1 MRMKRLFAAVLT
13 VAMLAGTLPGAFAAT
28 SSFSDLGGMPEVAE
42 AAEFLKLMGV
52 VDGVPGGGYNP
63 AGTLSRAEFCAMA
76 VRALDRADEEPAQ
89 RGRTIYLD
97 VGPTFWARGYINLAS
112 TIRLGGEDGSPLV
125 AGVGDGTFQ
134 PDRAITYG
142 EAVTILCR
150 VLGYSETDVAMGGAW
165 YDGYLALGA
174 SGGLT
179 EGLTLSGG
187 DVISR
192 GQAAILFHNLYFA
205 KPKGSDKSYLVSQG
219 GSEVE
224 NALILDVNATA
235 DDGSAAV
242 KTTGDTYKT
251 DRAFDG
257 SIVGKEGKLLLDS
270 DGKLVAFMAKEGGS
284 SRVVNVSRAE
294 ATYLVTANGDRI
306 NVEPSTKVYRS
317 GGTTTWE
324 SAWVDVSK
332 TGTTVTLHYAS
343 NGKLGY
349 IFLGSAAAAG
359 GESMVLRTVPNGA
372 SNPFSAMASGN
383 YTMLKNG
390 ISATAADLR
399 QWDVATYDAAARLIQ
414 VSDLKLTGVY
424 EKAEPSLAAPIR
436 VTVMGHT
443 FDVLASA
450 REDLAAFKIG
460 DRITLLLTVDNQVAG
475 AVSASTVSGNAV
487 GMATVDGTT
496 ATVKL
501 LQGGLT
507 VSGDVSSAAQRLND
521 QLVTVTS
528 SSAGRLSLTAVSGST
543 VRGSLDVAGRTLGDR
558 EVAENVTVYDQVSGG
573 AMVAV
578 RYSDL
583 PATVSSGKIDFA
595 GLDSLGRVRY
605 LVLNDVTGD
614 AYEYGIFSYAAAG
627 REPVYKTEKVQQEI
641 DGIPQFNEDGTP
653 VMVDKP
659 VLDSQGNP
667 VIDHY
672 ETTSAPTLCVK
683 QGTKEGGETT
693 SKAANFTG
701 SIRNGAMGGIAYTTN
716 GRVAATVTLESIT
729 KVGRS
734 AFDSEEM
741 TVTVA
746 GEVYP
751 ISEEVQCYNK
761 STKSWFAPGKDGMEA
776 ARAYSDE
783 LTLYY
788 DRTPAEGGKIRMIVV
803 P

>member
-359 GESMVLRTVPNGA
+359 GESMVLRTVPNGT

-558 EVAENVTVYDQVSGG
+558 EVAENVTVYDRVGDG

-583 PATVSSGKIDFA
+583 PATVSSGKIDFV

-605 LVLNDVTGD
+605 LVLDDVTGD
-614 AYEYGIFSYAAAG
+614 AYEYGIFSYSPAKT
-627 REPVYKTEKVQQEI
+627 VKVIDYKKN
-641 DGIPQFNEDGTP
+641 PDGTYAE
-653 VMVDKP
+653 DAE
-659 VLDSQGNP
+659 GNRIP
-667 VIDHY
+667 IGSHT

>member
-359 GESMVLRTVPNGA
+359 GESMVLRTVPNGT

-487 GMATVDGTT
+487 GMATVDGTR

-543 VRGSLDVAGRTLGDR
+543 VRGSLDVAGRKLGDR
-558 EVAENVTVYDQVSGG
+558 EVAENVTVYDQVGDG

-583 PATVSSGKIDFA
+583 PATVSSGKIDFV

-605 LVLNDVTGD
+605 LVLDDVTGD
-614 AYEYGIFSYAAAG
+614 AYEYGIFSYSPAKT
-627 REPVYKTEKVQQEI
+627 VKVIDYKKN
-641 DGIPQFNEDGTP
+641 PDGTYAE
-653 VMVDKP
+653 DAE
-659 VLDSQGNP
+659 GNRIP
-667 VIDHY
+667 IGSHT

>member
-359 GESMVLRTVPNGA
+359 GESMVLRTVPNGT

-450 REDLAAFKIG
+450 REDLAAFKIW

-487 GMATVDGTT
+487 GLATVDGTT

-543 VRGSLDVAGRTLGDR
+543 VRGSLDVAGRTLGER
-558 EVAENVTVYDQVSGG
+558 AVAENVTVYDR
-573 AMVAV
+573 VAV

-583 PATVSSGKIDFA
+583 PATVSSGKIDFV

-605 LVLNDVTGD
+605 LVLDDVTGD
-614 AYEYGIFSYAAAG
+614 AYEYGIFSYSPAKT
-627 REPVYKTEKVQQEI
+627 VKVIDYKKN
-641 DGIPQFNEDGTP
+641 PDGTYAE
-653 VMVDKP
+653 DAE
-659 VLDSQGNP
+659 GNRIP
-667 VIDHY
+667 IGSHT

>member
-187 DVISR
+187 DAISR

-359 GESMVLRTVPNGA
+359 GESMVLRTVPNGT
-372 SNPFSAMASGN
+372 SNPFSAMASSN

-543 VRGSLDVAGRTLGDR
+543 VRGSLDVAEIGRAH
-558 EVAENVTVYDQVSGG
+558 V
-573 AMVAV
+573 
-578 RYSDL
+578 
-583 PATVSSGKIDFA
+583 
-595 GLDSLGRVRY
+595 
-605 LVLNDVTGD
+605 
-614 AYEYGIFSYAAAG
+614 
-627 REPVYKTEKVQQEI
+627 
-641 DGIPQFNEDGTP
+641 
-653 VMVDKP
+653 
-659 VLDSQGNP
+659 
-667 VIDHY
+667 
-672 ETTSAPTLCVK
+672 
-683 QGTKEGGETT
+683 
-693 SKAANFTG
+693 
-701 SIRNGAMGGIAYTTN
+701 
-716 GRVAATVTLESIT
+716 
-729 KVGRS
+729 
-734 AFDSEEM
+734 
-741 TVTVA
+741 
-746 GEVYP
+746 
-751 ISEEVQCYNK
+751 
-761 STKSWFAPGKDGMEA
+761 
-776 ARAYSDE
+776 
-783 LTLYY
+783 
-788 DRTPAEGGKIRMIVV
+788 
-803 P
+803 

>member
-359 GESMVLRTVPNGA
+359 GESMVLRTVPNGT

-460 DRITLLLTVDNQVAG
+460 DRITLLLTVDNQVAW

-543 VRGSLDVAGRTLGDR
+543 VRGSLNVTARTLGER
-558 EVAENVTVYDQVSGG
+558 AVAENVTVYDRVGDG

-583 PATVSSGKIDFA
+583 PATVSSGKIDFV

-605 LVLNDVTGD
+605 LVLDDVTGD
-614 AYEYGIFSYAAAG
+614 AYEYGIFSYSPAKT
-627 REPVYKTEKVQQEI
+627 VKVIDYKKN
-641 DGIPQFNEDGTP
+641 PDGTYAEDAEGKRIP
-653 VMVDKP
+653 IG
-659 VLDSQGNP
+659 S
-667 VIDHY
+667 HT

>member
-270 DGKLVAFMAKEGGS
+270 DGKLVAFMAK
-284 SRVVNVSRAE
+284 R
-294 ATYLVTANGDRI
+294 
-306 NVEPSTKVYRS
+306 
-317 GGTTTWE
+317 
-324 SAWVDVSK
+324 
-332 TGTTVTLHYAS
+332 
-343 NGKLGY
+343 
-349 IFLGSAAAAG
+349 
-359 GESMVLRTVPNGA
+359 
-372 SNPFSAMASGN
+372 
-383 YTMLKNG
+383 
-390 ISATAADLR
+390 
-399 QWDVATYDAAARLIQ
+399 
-414 VSDLKLTGVY
+414 
-424 EKAEPSLAAPIR
+424 
-436 VTVMGHT
+436 
-443 FDVLASA
+443 
-450 REDLAAFKIG
+450 
-460 DRITLLLTVDNQVAG
+460 
-475 AVSASTVSGNAV
+475 
-487 GMATVDGTT
+487 
-496 ATVKL
+496 
-501 LQGGLT
+501 
-507 VSGDVSSAAQRLND
+507 
-521 QLVTVTS
+521 
-528 SSAGRLSLTAVSGST
+528 
-543 VRGSLDVAGRTLGDR
+543 
-558 EVAENVTVYDQVSGG
+558 
-573 AMVAV
+573 
-578 RYSDL
+578 
-583 PATVSSGKIDFA
+583 
-595 GLDSLGRVRY
+595 
-605 LVLNDVTGD
+605 
-614 AYEYGIFSYAAAG
+614 
-627 REPVYKTEKVQQEI
+627 
-641 DGIPQFNEDGTP
+641 
-653 VMVDKP
+653 
-659 VLDSQGNP
+659 
-667 VIDHY
+667 
-672 ETTSAPTLCVK
+672 
-683 QGTKEGGETT
+683 
-693 SKAANFTG
+693 
-701 SIRNGAMGGIAYTTN
+701 
-716 GRVAATVTLESIT
+716 
-729 KVGRS
+729 
-734 AFDSEEM
+734 SEERR
-741 TVTVA
+741 V
-746 GEVYP
+746 
-751 ISEEVQCYNK
+751 
-761 STKSWFAPGKDGMEA
+761 GKEC
-776 ARAYSDE
+776 
-783 LTLYY
+783 L
-788 DRTPAEGGKIRMIVV
+788 
-803 P
+803 

>member
-359 GESMVLRTVPNGA
+359 GESMVLRTVPNGT

-543 VRGSLDVAGRTLGDR
+543 VRGSLNVTARTLGER
-558 EVAENVTVYDQVSGG
+558 AVAENVTVYDRVGDG

-583 PATVSSGKIDFA
+583 PATVSSGKIDFV

-605 LVLNDVTGD
+605 LVLDDVTGD
-614 AYEYGIFSYAAAG
+614 AYEYGIFSYSPAKT
-627 REPVYKTEKVQQEI
+627 VKVIDYKKN
-641 DGIPQFNEDGTP
+641 PDGTYAEDAEGKRIP
-653 VMVDKP
+653 IG
-659 VLDSQGNP
+659 S
-667 VIDHY
+667 HT

>member
-543 VRGSLDVAGRTLGDR
+543 VQIGRAH
-558 EVAENVTVYDQVSGG
+558 V
-573 AMVAV
+573 
-578 RYSDL
+578 
-583 PATVSSGKIDFA
+583 
-595 GLDSLGRVRY
+595 
-605 LVLNDVTGD
+605 
-614 AYEYGIFSYAAAG
+614 
-627 REPVYKTEKVQQEI
+627 
-641 DGIPQFNEDGTP
+641 
-653 VMVDKP
+653 
-659 VLDSQGNP
+659 
-667 VIDHY
+667 
-672 ETTSAPTLCVK
+672 
-683 QGTKEGGETT
+683 
-693 SKAANFTG
+693 
-701 SIRNGAMGGIAYTTN
+701 
-716 GRVAATVTLESIT
+716 
-729 KVGRS
+729 
-734 AFDSEEM
+734 
-741 TVTVA
+741 
-746 GEVYP
+746 
-751 ISEEVQCYNK
+751 
-761 STKSWFAPGKDGMEA
+761 
-776 ARAYSDE
+776 
-783 LTLYY
+783 
-788 DRTPAEGGKIRMIVV
+788 
-803 P
+803 

>member
-270 DGKLVAFMAKEGGS
+270 DGKLVAFMAEEGGS

-324 SAWVDVSK
+324 SAWVDVRK

-359 GESMVLRTVPNGA
+359 GESMVLRTVPNGT

-543 VRGSLDVAGRTLGDR
+543 VRGSLDVAGRTLGER
-558 EVAENVTVYDQVSGG
+558 AVAENVTVYDRVGDG
-573 AMVAV
+573 AMVAA
-578 RYSDL
+578 RYSEM
-583 PATVSSGKIDFA
+583 PATVSSGKIDFV

-605 LVLNDVTGD
+605 LVLDDVTGD
-614 AYEYGIFSYAAAG
+614 AYEYGIFSYSPAKT
-627 REPVYKTEKVQQEI
+627 VKVIDYKKN
-641 DGIPQFNEDGTP
+641 PDGTYAE
-653 VMVDKP
+653 DAE
-659 VLDSQGNP
+659 GNRIP
-667 VIDHY
+667 IGSHT
-672 ETTSAPTLCVK
+672 ETTSAPT
-683 QGTKEGGETT
+683 
-693 SKAANFTG
+693 AG
-701 SIRNGAMGGIAYTTN
+701 S
-716 GRVAATVTLESIT
+716 
-729 KVGRS
+729 
-734 AFDSEEM
+734 
-741 TVTVA
+741 
-746 GEVYP
+746 
-751 ISEEVQCYNK
+751 
-761 STKSWFAPGKDGMEA
+761 
-776 ARAYSDE
+776 
-783 LTLYY
+783 
-788 DRTPAEGGKIRMIVV
+788 TPAPRRAERPPPRRPILPAVSATAPWAASPIPPTAGWPPR
-803 P
+803 

>member
-359 GESMVLRTVPNGA
+359 GESMVLRTVPNGT

-450 REDLAAFKIG
+450 REDLAAFKIW

-543 VRGSLDVAGRTLGDR
+543 VRGSLDVAARTLGER
-558 EVAENVTVYDQVSGG
+558 AVAENVTVYDRVGDG

-583 PATVSSGKIDFA
+583 PATVSSGKIDFV

-605 LVLNDVTGD
+605 LVLDDVTGD
-614 AYEYGIFSYAAAG
+614 AYEYGIFSYSPA
-627 REPVYKTEKVQQEI
+627 KTVK
-641 DGIPQFNEDGTP
+641 
-653 VMVDKP
+653 
-659 VLDSQGNP
+659 
-667 VIDHY
+667 VIDYQKTPAGTCAEDAEGNRIPIGSHT

>member
-359 GESMVLRTVPNGA
+359 GESMVLRTVPNGT

-543 VRGSLDVAGRTLGDR
+543 VRGSLNVTARTLGER
-558 EVAENVTVYDQVSGG
+558 AVAENVTVYDRVGDG

-583 PATVSSGKIDFA
+583 PATVSSGKIDFV

-605 LVLNDVTGD
+605 LVLDDVTGD
-614 AYEYGIFSYAAAG
+614 AYEYGIFSYSPAKT
-627 REPVYKTEKVQQEI
+627 VKVIDYKKN
-641 DGIPQFNEDGTP
+641 PDGTYAE
-653 VMVDKP
+653 DAE
-659 VLDSQGNP
+659 GNRIP
-667 VIDHY
+667 IGSHT

>member
-359 GESMVLRTVPNGA
+359 GESMVLRTVPNGT

-507 VSGDVSSAAQRLND
+507 VSGDVSSAAQRLNN
-521 QLVTVTS
+521 QLVTVAS
-528 SSAGRLSLTAVSGST
+528 SSAGRLSLTAVSGSS
-543 VRGSLDVAGRTLGDR
+543 VRGSLNVTARTLGDR
-558 EVAENVTVYDQVSGG
+558 VVAENVTVYDRVGDG

-578 RYSDL
+578 HYADL
-583 PATVSSGKIDFA
+583 PATVASGKIDFA

-614 AYEYGIFSYAAAG
+614 AYEYGIFSYTAA
-627 REPVYKTEKVQQEI
+627 KTETVQDYKKDPNTGDYLEDANGNLI
-641 DGIPQFNEDGTP
+641 PDGPPRT
-653 VMVDKP
+653 
-659 VLDSQGNP
+659 
-667 VIDHY
+667 
-672 ETTSAPTLCVK
+672 ETTGAPTLCVK
-683 QGTKEGGETT
+683 QGTSDGKETT
-693 SKAANFTG
+693 SKEANFTG
-701 SIRNGAMGGIAYTTN
+701 SIRNGTMGGIAYTAA

-729 KVGRS
+729 KVSRS

>member
-359 GESMVLRTVPNGA
+359 GESMVLRTVPNGT
-372 SNPFSAMASGN
+372 SNPFSAMASSN

-641 DGIPQFNEDGTP
+641 DGKPQFNEDGTP
-653 VMVDKP
+653 VMVDKL

-693 SKAANFTG
+693 S
-701 SIRNGAMGGIAYTTN
+701 SRNGAMGGIAYTTN

-741 TVTVA
+741 TVTVV

>member
-359 GESMVLRTVPNGA
+359 GESMVLRTVPNGT

-543 VRGSLDVAGRTLGDR
+543 VRGSLDVAGRTLGER
-558 EVAENVTVYDQVSGG
+558 AVAENVTVYDRMGDG

-583 PATVSSGKIDFA
+583 PATVSSGKIDFV

-605 LVLNDVTGD
+605 LVLDDVTGD
-614 AYEYGIFSYAAAG
+614 AYEYGIFSYSPAKT
-627 REPVYKTEKVQQEI
+627 VKVIDYKKN
-641 DGIPQFNEDGTP
+641 PDGTYAE
-653 VMVDKP
+653 DAE
-659 VLDSQGNP
+659 GNRIP
-667 VIDHY
+667 IGSHT

>member
-257 SIVGKEGKLLLDS
+257 SIVGKEGKLLLDG

-543 VRGSLDVAGRTLGDR
+543 VRGSLNVTARTLGER
-558 EVAENVTVYDQVSGG
+558 AVAENVTVYDRVGDG

-583 PATVSSGKIDFA
+583 PATVSSGKIDFV

-605 LVLNDVTGD
+605 LVLDDVTGD
-614 AYEYGIFSYAAAG
+614 AYEYGIFSYSPAKT
-627 REPVYKTEKVQQEI
+627 VKVIDYKKN
-641 DGIPQFNEDGTP
+641 PDGTYAE
-653 VMVDKP
+653 DAE
-659 VLDSQGNP
+659 GNRIP
-667 VIDHY
+667 IGSHT

>member
-1 MRMKRLFAAVLT
+1 M
-13 VAMLAGTLPGAFAAT
+13 
-28 SSFSDLGGMPEVAE
+28 
-42 AAEFLKLMGV
+42 
-52 VDGVPGGGYNP
+52 
-63 AGTLSRAEFCAMA
+63 
-76 VRALDRADEEPAQ
+76 
-89 RGRTIYLD
+89 
-97 VGPTFWARGYINLAS
+97 
-112 TIRLGGEDGSPLV
+112 
-125 AGVGDGTFQ
+125 
-134 PDRAITYG
+134 
-142 EAVTILCR
+142 
-150 VLGYSETDVAMGGAW
+150 
-165 YDGYLALGA
+165 
-174 SGGLT
+174 
-179 EGLTLSGG
+179 
-187 DVISR
+187 
-192 GQAAILFHNLYFA
+192 
-205 KPKGSDKSYLVSQG
+205 
-219 GSEVE
+219 
-224 NALILDVNATA
+224 
-235 DDGSAAV
+235 
-242 KTTGDTYKT
+242 
-251 DRAFDG
+251 
-257 SIVGKEGKLLLDS
+257 GKEGKLLLDS

-359 GESMVLRTVPNGA
+359 GESMVLRTVPNGT

-578 RYSDL
+578 RYR
-583 PATVSSGKIDFA
+583 PARHGQFGQNRLCRFGFSGPGTVSGA
-595 GLDSLGRVRY
+595 QRC
-605 LVLNDVTGD
+605 
-614 AYEYGIFSYAAAG
+614 
-627 REPVYKTEKVQQEI
+627 
-641 DGIPQFNEDGTP
+641 DGGC
-653 VMVDKP
+653 
-659 VLDSQGNP
+659 L
-667 VIDHY
+667 
-672 ETTSAPTLCVK
+672 
-683 QGTKEGGETT
+683 
-693 SKAANFTG
+693 
-701 SIRNGAMGGIAYTTN
+701 
-716 GRVAATVTLESIT
+716 
-729 KVGRS
+729 
-734 AFDSEEM
+734 
-741 TVTVA
+741 
-746 GEVYP
+746 
-751 ISEEVQCYNK
+751 
-761 STKSWFAPGKDGMEA
+761 
-776 ARAYSDE
+776 
-783 LTLYY
+783 
-788 DRTPAEGGKIRMIVV
+788 
-803 P
+803 

>member
-359 GESMVLRTVPNGA
+359 GESMVLRTVPNGT
-372 SNPFSAMASGN
+372 SNPFSAMASSN

-543 VRGSLDVAGRTLGDR
+543 VRGSLNVTARTLGER
-558 EVAENVTVYDQVSGG
+558 AVAENVTVYDRVGDG

-583 PATVSSGKIDFA
+583 PATVSSGKIDFV

-605 LVLNDVTGD
+605 LVLDDVTGD
-614 AYEYGIFSYAAAG
+614 AYEYGIFSYSPAKT
-627 REPVYKTEKVQQEI
+627 VKVIDYKKN
-641 DGIPQFNEDGTP
+641 PDGTYAEDAEGKRIP
-653 VMVDKP
+653 IG
-659 VLDSQGNP
+659 S
-667 VIDHY
+667 HT

>member
-257 SIVGKEGKLLLDS
+257 SIVGKEGKLLLDG

-294 ATYLVTANGDRI
+294 ATYLIASGNEKITI
-306 NVEPSTKVYRS
+306 EPDTVVYKDGKS
-317 GGTTTWE
+317 TTWK
-324 SAWVDVSK
+324 DCYLNVSSS
-332 TGTTVTLHYAS
+332 TPVTFHYGA
-343 NGKLGY
+343 NGKLSYLFFG
-349 IFLGSAAAAG
+349 AAEVENVTA
-359 GESMVLRTVPNGA
+359 MVARTVPSSA
-372 SNPFSAMASGN
+372 TNPFASMAGGS
-383 YTMLKNG
+383 YTMYKNG
-390 ISATAADLR
+390 MLATAADIR
-399 QWDVATYDAAARLIQ
+399 QWDVATYDPGTRVIQ

-424 EKAEPSLAAPIR
+424 EKVEPSPAAPITI
-436 VTVMGHT
+436 TVMGMPFT
-443 FDVLASA
+443 VLPSA
-450 REDLAAFKIG
+450 RDDLAAFKVG
-460 DRITLLLTVDNQVAG
+460 DRITLLLTTDHQVAG
-475 AVSASTVSGNAV
+475 VVSAGSVQGTAVGVAEVSGDE
-487 GMATVDGTT
+487 ATVTI
-496 ATVKL
+496 
-501 LQGGLT
+501 LQGGLE
-507 VSGDVSSAAQRLND
+507 VKGKVSSTAERYD
-521 QLVTVTS
+521 GQLVTVTS
-528 SSAGRLSLTAVSGST
+528 SSAGRLNLTPVSGSSA
-543 VRGSLDVAGRTLGDR
+543 RSSLNVSTRMLGER
-558 EVAENVTVYDQVSGG
+558 AVAENVVIYDQVGSKT
-573 AMVAV
+573 VLV
-578 RYSDL
+578 QYDDL
-583 PATVSSGKIDFA
+583 TMETIPQSKISFVSYDYA
-595 GLDSLGRVRY
+595 GRVRY
-605 LVLNDVTGD
+605 MVLDDVTGD
-614 AYEYGIFSYAAAG
+614 AYTYGYLGCETVEKKFIDLDGKEASYNQLEVWVRQGEVSGENVNEVENSRGTVLAAVRNNVPG
-627 REPVYKTEKVQQEI
+627 GVVCVSEVR
-641 DGIPQFNEDGTP
+641 G
-653 VMVDKP
+653 DKE
-659 VLDSQGNP
+659 VSR
-667 VIDHY
+667 VI
-672 ETTSAPTLCVK
+672 
-683 QGTKEGGETT
+683 
-693 SKAANFTG
+693 
-701 SIRNGAMGGIAYTTN
+701 
-716 GRVAATVTLESIT
+716 ATVTLESIT

-776 ARAYSDE
+776 ARAYSNE

>member
-359 GESMVLRTVPNGA
+359 GESMVLRTVPNGT

-399 QWDVATYDAAARLIQ
+399 Q
-414 VSDLKLTGVY
+414 
-424 EKAEPSLAAPIR
+424 
-436 VTVMGHT
+436 
-443 FDVLASA
+443 
-450 REDLAAFKIG
+450 
-460 DRITLLLTVDNQVAG
+460 DR
-475 AVSASTVSGNAV
+475 
-487 GMATVDGTT
+487 
-496 ATVKL
+496 
-501 LQGGLT
+501 
-507 VSGDVSSAAQRLND
+507 
-521 QLVTVTS
+521 
-528 SSAGRLSLTAVSGST
+528 
-543 VRGSLDVAGRTLGDR
+543 
-558 EVAENVTVYDQVSGG
+558 
-573 AMVAV
+573 
-578 RYSDL
+578 
-583 PATVSSGKIDFA
+583 
-595 GLDSLGRVRY
+595 
-605 LVLNDVTGD
+605 
-614 AYEYGIFSYAAAG
+614 
-627 REPVYKTEKVQQEI
+627 
-641 DGIPQFNEDGTP
+641 
-653 VMVDKP
+653 
-659 VLDSQGNP
+659 
-667 VIDHY
+667 
-672 ETTSAPTLCVK
+672 
-683 QGTKEGGETT
+683 
-693 SKAANFTG
+693 
-701 SIRNGAMGGIAYTTN
+701 
-716 GRVAATVTLESIT
+716 
-729 KVGRS
+729 
-734 AFDSEEM
+734 
-741 TVTVA
+741 
-746 GEVYP
+746 
-751 ISEEVQCYNK
+751 K
-761 STKSWFAPGKDGMEA
+761 S
-776 ARAYSDE
+776 
-783 LTLYY
+783 
-788 DRTPAEGGKIRMIVV
+788 VV
-803 P
+803 